1 MLGKLWLT
9 AITAATLLASPAL
22 AGWPSAQP
30 AQIDPIDGQRVIRE
44 VVIDGGLIGAES
56 DEPPANE
63 LRPIPDWIDHRSALD
78 RRPRHLR

>member
-9 AITAATLLASPAL
+9 AITAATLVASPAL

-30 AQIDPIDGQRVIRE
+30 AQIDLLDDQCIIRE

-56 DEPPANE
+56 NEPPANE
-63 LRPIPDWIDHRSALD
+63 LRPIPDWIDHGSNLD
-78 RRPRHLR
+78 RRPRHLW